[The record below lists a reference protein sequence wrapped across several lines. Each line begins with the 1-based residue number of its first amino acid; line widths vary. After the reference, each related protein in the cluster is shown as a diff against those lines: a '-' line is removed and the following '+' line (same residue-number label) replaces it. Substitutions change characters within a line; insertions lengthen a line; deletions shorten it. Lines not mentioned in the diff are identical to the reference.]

1 MGALDG
7 KVAVVTGAS
16 RGIGRAIAVALA
28 RRGAKVAVC
37 DVVLGEAAEETVRL
51 CREAGGD
58 ARPWQLDV
66 SKAAEV
72 TAAFQKIVETEG
84 HLDILVNNAG
94 IAIDGL
100 ILRVKDEEWAK
111 TLDVNLTGVFYCCR
125 AAARHLL
132 KCKEGGRIVNVTSVV
147 GEQGNAGQ
155 VAYAASKAGIIGL
168 TKTLARELAGR
179 SVLCN
184 AVSPG
189 FIDTA
194 MTQEH
199 VQGKARDELLA
210 RIPLGRI
217 GAAAD
222 IAEAVA
228 FLCSPEASYITGQVI
243 RVNGGLLM

>member
-1 MGALDG
+1 MGSLDG
-7 KVAVVTGAS
+7 KIAVVTGAS

-28 RRGAKVAVC
+28 RRGARVAVC
-37 DVVLGEAAEETVRL
+37 DVSLGEAAEETVRM
-51 CREAGGD
+51 CREAGAG
-58 ARPWQLDV
+58 ASTWQLDV
-66 SKAAEV
+66 AKAPEV
-72 TAAFQKIVETEG
+72 TAVFQKIAEAEG

-100 ILRVKDEEWAK
+100 LLRAKDEEWAK
-111 TLDVNLTGVFYCCR
+111 TLDVNLTGVFNCCR
-125 AAARHLL
+125 AAARYLL

-155 VAYAASKAGIIGL
+155 VAYSASKAGIIGL

-179 SVLCN
+179 NVLCN

-199 VQGKARDELLA
+199 VQGKAREELLA

-217 GAAAD
+217 GAAED
-222 IAEAVA
+222 IAAAVA

>member
-1 MGALDG
+1 MGSLDG
-7 KVAVVTGAS
+7 RVAVVTGAS

-37 DVVLGEAAEETVRL
+37 DVVLGDAAEETVKL
-51 CREAGGD
+51 CREAGGG
-58 ARPWQLDV
+58 ASTWQLDV
-66 SKAAEV
+66 SKSAEV
-72 TAAFQKIVETEG
+72 TATIQKIAEAEG
-84 HLDILVNNAG
+84 RLDILVNNAG

-100 ILRVKDEEWAK
+100 ILRAKDEEWEK
-111 TLDVNLTGVFYCCR
+111 TLDVNLTGAFNCCR
-125 AAARHLL
+125 AAARYLL
-132 KCKEGGRIVNVTSVV
+132 KCKEGGRIVNVSSVV

-179 SVLCN
+179 NVLCN
-184 AVSPG
+184 VVSPG
-189 FIDTA
+189 FIDTV

-199 VQGKARDELLA
+199 VQGKAREELLA

-217 GAAAD
+217 GAAED

>member
-1 MGALDG
+1 
-7 KVAVVTGAS
+7 VAVVTGAS

-37 DVVLGEAAEETVRL
+37 DVALGDEADETVKL
-51 CREAGGD
+51 CREAGAD
-58 ARPWQLDV
+58 ASTWQLDV
-66 SKAAEV
+66 ANSAAV
-72 TAAFQKIVETEG
+72 TTTFQQIVEREG

-100 ILRVKDEEWAK
+100 LLRTKDEEWAK
-111 TLDVNLTGVFYCCR
+111 TLDVNLSGVFYCCR

-132 KCKEGGRIVNVTSVV
+132 KCKEGGRIVNVSSVV

-155 VAYAASKAGIIGL
+155 VSYAASKAGIIGL

-179 SVLCN
+179 NLLVN

-189 FIDTA
+189 FIETA
-194 MTQEH
+194 MTQAH
-199 VQGKARDELLA
+199 VQGKAREELLA

-217 GAAAD
+217 GAAED

-228 FLCSPEASYITGQVI
+228 FLCSPAASYITGQVI

>member
-1 MGALDG
+1 MGSLNG
-7 KVAVVTGAS
+7 RVAVVTGAS

-28 RRGAKVAVC
+28 RRGARVAVC
-37 DVVLGEAAEETVRL
+37 DLSLGEPAEETVRL
-51 CREAGGD
+51 CREGGSD
-58 ARPWQLDV
+58 ASTWQLDV
-66 SKAAEV
+66 AKAVEV
-72 TAAFQKIVETEG
+72 TATFQKIAESEG
-84 HLDILVNNAG
+84 HVDILVNNAG

-100 ILRVKDEEWAK
+100 LLRAKDEDWAK

-125 AAARHLL
+125 AAARYLL
-132 KCKEGGRIVNVTSVV
+132 KSKEGGRIVSVTSVV
-147 GEQGNAGQ
+147 GEQGNPGQ
-155 VAYAASKAGIIGL
+155 VSYAASKAGIIGL

-179 SVLCN
+179 NVLCN

-199 VQGKARDELLA
+199 VQGKAREELLA

>member
-1 MGALDG
+1 MGSLDG
-7 KVAVVTGAS
+7 RVAVVTGAS

-28 RRGAKVAVC
+28 RRGAKIAVC

-51 CREAGGD
+51 CREAGGG
-58 ARPWQLDV
+58 ATPWQLDV
-66 SKAAEV
+66 AQAPAV
-72 TAAFQKIVETEG
+72 TAAFQKIVEAEG
-84 HLDILVNNAG
+84 RLDILVNNAG

-100 ILRVKDEEWAK
+100 ILRAKDEDWAK
-111 TLDVNLTGVFYCCR
+111 TLDVNLTGAFNCCR
-125 AAARHLL
+125 AAARFLL
-132 KCKEGGRIVNVTSVV
+132 KGKEGGRIVNVTSVV

-155 VAYAASKAGIIGL
+155 VAYSASKAGIIGL

-194 MTQEH
+194 MTQDH
-199 VQGKARDELLA
+199 VQAKAREELLA

-217 GAAAD
+217 GAPED

>member
-1 MGALDG
+1 MGSLDG
-7 KVAVVTGAS
+7 RVAVVTGGS

-37 DVVLGEAAEETVRL
+37 DVVLGDAAEETVRL

-66 SKAAEV
+66 SKSAEV
-72 TAAFQKIVETEG
+72 TAAFQQIVEAEG

-100 ILRVKDEEWAK
+100 ILRAKDEEWAK
-111 TLDVNLTGVFYCCR
+111 TLDVNLTGVFNCCR
-125 AAARHLL
+125 AAARWLL

-168 TKTLARELAGR
+168 TKTLAKELAGR

-189 FIDTA
+189 FIDTS
-194 MTQEH
+194 MTQDH
-199 VQGKARDELLA
+199 VQGKAREELLA

-217 GAAAD
+217 GAPED